1 MKVDFFNS
9 KDFWDLKLKKARSGS
24 YQSAKVR

>member
-9 KDFWDLKLKKARSGS
+9 KDFLGSKTKARSGS
-24 YQSAKVR
+24 CQSAKVR